1 MLNMLNTMRVLY
13 VEDDDDIRPLMVQRL
28 KREVAELIVAEN
40 GKQGLELFLQTTPD
54 MVVSDIRMPQMN
66 GLAMASAIKSLDRQ
80 TPVILTTAFNETE
93 YLLKAIDIGIDGYVT
108 KPVKIELLLEV
119 MIKSASALFYR
130 REVERQNKEL
140 QRLYEL
146 DRQDQAMANTLLQHM
161 MQTEGLHDAQLRY
174 YIQPAKEFS
183 GDFIAAMR
191 SKNGDL
197 VILLADVIGHGLQAA
212 IFLVP
217 ISRAFY
223 SMVKNGL
230 SIPEI
235 AAEIN
240 QTMRELAIPGRFI
253 AAALARIRCDQPTIE
268 VWNGGIPTLMFID
281 NAGEVKHEFTSRH
294 PPLGI
299 FSPQDFDAETEIF
312 HWENPGSLFLA
323 TDGLVE
329 AENSKGESFG
339 AARLLSTLCAAPPE
353 QRVDA
358 VLESITAHL
367 AGNQAHDDMS
377 WIQVNCG

>member
-1 MLNMLNTMRVLY
+1 
-13 VEDDDDIRPLMVQRL
+13 
-28 KREVAELIVAEN
+28 
-40 GKQGLELFLQTTPD
+40 
-54 MVVSDIRMPQMN
+54 
-66 GLAMASAIKSLDRQ
+66 
-80 TPVILTTAFNETE
+80 
-93 YLLKAIDIGIDGYVT
+93 
-108 KPVKIELLLEV
+108 
-119 MIKSASALFYR
+119 
-130 REVERQNKEL
+130 
-140 QRLYEL
+140 
-146 DRQDQAMANTLLQHM
+146 M
-161 MQTEGLHDAQLRY
+161 MQTDGLRDAQLRY
-174 YIQPAKEFS
+174 YIQPAQEFS

-191 SKNGDL
+191 SNNGDL
-197 VILLADVIGHGLQAA
+197 VILLADAIGHGLQAA

-230 SIPEI
+230 SIPDI

-281 NAGEVKHEFTSRH
+281 NAGEVKREFTSKH
-294 PPLGI
+294 LPLGI
-299 FSPQDFDAETEIF
+299 FPPQDFDAETEIF
-312 HWENPGSLFLA
+312 RWENPGSLFLA

-353 QRVDA
+353 QRIDA

>member
-28 KREVAELIVAEN
+28 KRQVAELIVAEN
-40 GKQGLELFLQTTPD
+40 GKQGLELFLQTAPD
-54 MVVSDIRMPQMN
+54 MVVSDVQMPQMD
-66 GLAMASAIKSLDRQ
+66 GLAMASAIKSLNRQ

-93 YLLKAIDIGIDGYVT
+93 YLLKAIDIGVDGYVI
-108 KPVKIELLLEV
+108 KPVKIELLLEAMV
-119 MIKSASALFYR
+119 KSSSALFYQ
-130 REVERQNKEL
+130 RELERQNNEL

-161 MQTEGLHDAQLRY
+161 MQTDGLNDAQLRY
-174 YIQPAKEFS
+174 YIQPAQEFS
-183 GDFIAAMR
+183 GDFIAATR

-230 SIPEI
+230 SIPDI

-240 QTMRELAIPGRFI
+240 QTMRELAIPGHFI
-253 AAALARIRCDQPTIE
+253 AAALVRIRCDQPMIE
-268 VWNGGIPTLMFID
+268 VWNGGIPTLLFID
-281 NAGEVKHEFTSRH
+281 NGGEVKREFTSRH

-299 FSPQDFDAETEIF
+299 FSPQDFSEETESF
-312 HWENPGSLFLA
+312 HWETSGSLFLA

-339 AARLLSTLCAAPPE
+339 AARLLSTLCTTPPE
-353 QRVDA
+353 HRIDA
-358 VLESITAHL
+358 VLESITTHL

-377 WIQVNCG
+377 WILVNCG

>member
-1 MLNMLNTMRVLY
+1 MLNTLNTMRVLY

-28 KREVAELIVAEN
+28 KRQVAELIVAEN
-40 GKQGLELFLQTTPD
+40 GKQGLELFLQTAPD
-54 MVVSDIRMPQMN
+54 MVVSDVQMPQMD
-66 GLAMASAIKSLDRQ
+66 GLAMASAIKSLNRQ

-93 YLLKAIDIGIDGYVT
+93 YLLKAIDIGIDGYII
-108 KPVKIELLLEV
+108 KPVKMELLLEV
-119 MIKSASALFYR
+119 MTKSASALFYQ

-161 MQTEGLHDAQLRY
+161 MQSDGLHDAQLRY
-174 YIQPAKEFS
+174 YIQPAQEFS

-191 SKNGDL
+191 SNNGDL

-253 AAALARIRCDQPTIE
+253 AAALARIRCDQPMIE

-281 NAGEVKHEFTSRH
+281 NAGEVKREFTSRH

-312 HWENPGSLFLA
+312 RWESSGSLFLA

-353 QRVDA
+353 QRIDA